1 MYDKWVAP
9 QCCPPNGDGDV
20 EITKADGEGF
30 ADVGG
35 ADALAEGGSDA
46 CGGAREAANGS
57 PSLFGAATAFVD
69 AVAVS
74 ASRNETTNL
83 SEARVVPEPEV
94 AAGAAVD
101 VRQESEMTAV
111 DAGRTDAGG
120 RCQVSSKWSGRLR
133 RMPSNSN
140 VAVDMSV
147 DDESDSSSEG
157 GSDDDDSVDGSCGGH
172 FSDGGNDSASAVA
185 DGAASPSV
193 RQEQSLKRRRL
204 ERGAANSSDGRTK
217 RQRQTDGRAM
227 QALNKAEKREAGRTG
242 MLQRVSCAA
251 QGLQRGMRTAY
262 TFDSEGSELPFV
274 KGTLKRQMQDV
285 KDHIRSH
292 AEITFDITKLAYVMA
307 AVKVAKRVLMQEN
320 VYRAISL
327 DDTLMYEGWRC
338 FDPAYALDSLWM
350 AYTGFGELMGPRVS
364 DCFAALRAH
373 VKPSPTTS
381 GARWARFSGKNNQTV
396 LSALSGV

>member
-1 MYDKWVAP
+1 
-9 QCCPPNGDGDV
+9 
-20 EITKADGEGF
+20 
-30 ADVGG
+30 
-35 ADALAEGGSDA
+35 
-46 CGGAREAANGS
+46 
-57 PSLFGAATAFVD
+57 
-69 AVAVS
+69 
-74 ASRNETTNL
+74 
-83 SEARVVPEPEV
+83 
-94 AAGAAVD
+94 
-101 VRQESEMTAV
+101 
-111 DAGRTDAGG
+111 
-120 RCQVSSKWSGRLR
+120 
-133 RMPSNSN
+133 
-140 VAVDMSV
+140 
-147 DDESDSSSEG
+147 
-157 GSDDDDSVDGSCGGH
+157 
-172 FSDGGNDSASAVA
+172 
-185 DGAASPSV
+185 
-193 RQEQSLKRRRL
+193 
-204 ERGAANSSDGRTK
+204 
-217 RQRQTDGRAM
+217 
-227 QALNKAEKREAGRTG
+227 

-381 GARWARFSGKNNQTV
+381 WARWARFSCKNNQTV